1 MPSARSPGD
10 FSASRTR
17 LSDRYICAMPGHAGD
32 SSAGITAALGTIENS
47 SPVSEVT
54 RALLD
59 LFTSGSVE
67 PGTRLPPE
75 RQLAATLGVGRS
87 AVREA
92 LAALE
97 VLGIVS
103 VKPGSGTY
111 LRGTASDLLPNTL
124 SWGLLIGRQ
133 STDELLE
140 LRSGLE
146 IYVAR
151 LAALRQDA
159 ADLERVTKALDQMRA
174 TTEDLAAFARADREF
189 HNGLAIAAGN
199 SLLIDLLTVVR
210 SLLQVYANRAVRDT
224 DDARVAQSEHE
235 AVHAAIIDGDADA
248 AASAMAA
255 HMATA
260 AQRLVDAGGAD

>member
-1 MPSARSPGD
+1 MPAYPPGE
-10 FSASRTR
+10 
-17 LSDRYICAMPGHAGD
+17 
-32 SSAGITAALGTIENS
+32 SAGITAALGTIDAG

-54 RALLD
+54 RRLLD
-59 LFTSGSVE
+59 LFTSGSIE

-75 RQLAATLGVGRS
+75 RQIAATLGVGRS

-140 LRSGLE
+140 VRAGLE
-146 IYVAR
+146 IYVTR
-151 LAALRQDA
+151 LAAARQNET
-159 ADLERVTKALDQMRA
+159 DLKKVAKALADMRSA
-174 TTEDLAAFARADREF
+174 AANLTAFAKADRAFHDGLAAAS
-189 HNGLAIAAGN
+189 GN
-199 SLLIDLLTVVR
+199 RLLIDLLQVVR
-210 SLLQVYANRAVRDT
+210 SLLQVYANRAVQSEQ
-224 DDARVAQSEHE
+224 DARQAQLEHE
-235 AVHAAIIDGDADA
+235 AIYAATVSGDEDA

-255 HMATA
+255 HMTTA
-260 AQRLVDAGGAD
+260 ARRLTDSTPG